1 MLKVI
6 GQGVISRNVLKNI
19 FIRTVAGGPSNPLVV
34 ERLQN
39 EDKGIVLMKM
49 TNPSTKNALSR
60 LLVKQLIE
68 NLDEIKFDK
77 EARVVILKSDVPGA
91 FCTGADLKE
100 RKLMPQDE
108 VPKFVDTLRQMTVK
122 FSSLPIPVIAVVD
135 GYALGGGLEVALS
148 CDLRVAGENAKMGLI
163 ETKLAIIP
171 GAGGTQRLS
180 RIVGPAKAKELILT
194 AKIIDGKEGE
204 KIGLVN
210 CCVQNPDDK
219 AMEMAKQILKTGP
232 IASKLAK
239 VAVDEGLEVSLNQGF
254 TIEQQCYA
262 QVIPTKDRVEA
273 LAAFAEKRNPI
284 FKGE

>member
-1 MLKVI
+1 MLKFI
-6 GQGVISRNVLKNI
+6 GQGFISRSVLKNVS
-19 FIRTVAGGPSNPLVV
+19 IRTVAGGPNNPLIV

-60 LLVKQLIE
+60 LLVKQLID

-108 VPKFVDTLRQMTVK
+108 VPKFVDKLRQMTVK
-122 FSSLPIPVIAVVD
+122 FSSLPIPVIAVLD

-148 CDLRVAGENAKMGLI
+148 CDLRIAGENAKMGLV

-210 CCVQNPDDK
+210 CCVPNPDDK

-262 QVIPTKDRVEA
+262 QVIPTKDRLEA